1 MEKKKEYKPRYLLKE
16 IICGTIGF
24 VMLVL
29 PITVIVIIN
38 REEYFHTETKQSLS
52 IGLIMALIVAVLQLG
67 QLTKKWNGIIWLAVF
82 AGILH
87 FIRPI
92 LGDLEMILW
101 MACLGQVLYLPF
113 KYLKE
118 RYNRLRKTYEEGK
131 ITSEVSRD
139 NFESIVEAIK
149 TSTLGR

>member
-1 MEKKKEYKPRYLLKE
+1 MEKNKVYKPRYLLKE
-16 IICGTIGF
+16 FMCGLAGLI
-24 VMLVL
+24 MLTL
-29 PITVIVIIN
+29 PLIVVIIVN
-38 REEYFHTETKQSLS
+38 REEYFHTETKESLS
-52 IGLIMALIVAVLQLG
+52 IGLIMALIVLVLQLSE
-67 QLTKKWNGIIWLAVF
+67 LTKKWNSIIWLVVL

-92 LGDLEMILW
+92 LGDLELIMW

-118 RYNRLRKTYEEGK
+118 RYNRLRKAYEEGK
-131 ITSEVSRD
+131 IDAEANKENFD
-139 NFESIVEAIK
+139 NIVEAI

>member
-1 MEKKKEYKPRYLLKE
+1 MEKKKAYKPRYLLKE
-16 IICGTIGF
+16 IICGVIGF

-52 IGLIMALIVAVLQLG
+52 IGLIMALIVAVLQLS
-67 QLTKKWNGIIWLAVF
+67 QLTKKWNSIIWLAIL

-101 MACLGQVLYLPF
+101 MACLGQALYLPF

-118 RYNRLRKTYEEGK
+118 RYNRLRKAYEEGK
-131 ITSEVSRD
+131 INSESHKE
-139 NFESIVEAIK
+139 NFESIVEAI
-149 TSTLGR
+149 TGIGR

>member
-1 MEKKKEYKPRYLLKE
+1 MEKNKVYKPRYLLKE
-16 IICGTIGF
+16 IICVLCGF
-24 VMLVL
+24 LMLVL
-29 PITVIVIIN
+29 PLVIIIIIN

-52 IGLIMALIVAVLQLG
+52 IGLIMSCIVLVLQLSE
-67 QLTKKWNGIIWLAVF
+67 LTKKWNGIIWLIVF

-87 FIRPI
+87 FLRPI

-118 RYNRLRKTYEEGK
+118 RYNRLRKAYEEGK
-131 ITSEVSRD
+131 ISSETHKN
-139 NFESIVEAIK
+139 NFESIVEAINNR
-149 TSTLGR
+149 TLGR